1 MKCFYI
7 LSYIMGLNPKVWLP
21 YLWFILYTI
30 AIEYPKNPN
39 DFTKKKYYT
48 LIQNLPIY
56 FPSKPMGSYF
66 AKLLDKYP
74 VTPYLGSR
82 LSFMK
87 WVHYIESKIKIK
99 MEEETFEFYE
109 SLEKYYNLYKPVEM
123 RDREIVKTRK
133 RYIQFGLFV
142 FLFTSIILI
151 YRS

>member
-21 YLWFILYTI
+21 HLWFILYTI

-56 FPSKPMGSYF
+56 LPSKPIGSYF

-74 VTPYLGSR
+74 VTPYLGS
-82 LSFMK
+82 
-87 WVHYIESKIKIK
+87 
-99 MEEETFEFYE
+99 
-109 SLEKYYNLYKPVEM
+109 LYH
-123 RDREIVKTRK
+123 
-133 RYIQFGLFV
+133 L
-142 FLFTSIILI
+142 
-151 YRS
+151 

>member
-1 MKCFYI
+1 
-7 LSYIMGLNPKVWLP
+7 MGLNPKVWLP
-21 YLWFILYTI
+21 HLWFILYTI

-66 AKLLDKYP
+66 TKLLDKYP

-99 MEEETFEFYE
+99 MEEETFDFYE
-109 SLEKYYNLYKPVEM
+109 
-123 RDREIVKTRK
+123 IIKTRK

-142 FLFTSIILI
+142 FLFTSVILL
-151 YRS
+151 YRY